1 MKPKPESKP
10 TTARDPRARFRELAT
25 KRTTNA
31 LRDLRLLGNLANRR
45 TYEWDQ
51 ADARKIL
58 KAIKAEVKALEARF
72 SNAEGGEPGNIFS
85 L

>member
-1 MKPKPESKP
+1 MKPGPEPKTQP
-10 TTARDPRARFRELAT
+10 RDPRARFKELAT

-31 LRDLRLLGNLANRR
+31 IRDLRLLANLANRKV
-45 TYEWDQ
+45 YEWDQ

-58 KAIKAEVKALEARF
+58 KAIKSEVKALEARF
-72 SNAEGGEPGNIFS
+72 TGTDGGDSGTIFS